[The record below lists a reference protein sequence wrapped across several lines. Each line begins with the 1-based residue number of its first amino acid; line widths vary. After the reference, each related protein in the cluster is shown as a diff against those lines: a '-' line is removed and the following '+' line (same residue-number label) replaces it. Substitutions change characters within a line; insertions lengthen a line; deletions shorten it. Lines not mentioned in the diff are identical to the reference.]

1 MRKPINFISR
11 SINIGNSIGITIPKN
26 IKNLLGIKKGD
37 YLQISVE
44 KIEKNPNNIV
54 DYNKTP

>member
-26 IKNLLGIKKGD
+26 VKNLLGIKKGD
-37 YLQISVE
+37 YLQITIE
-44 KIEKNPNNIV
+44 KIGKKTDNIV
-54 DYNKTP
+54 D